1 MWNNSFCQISRNEI
15 LETQQTSCKIV
26 MNFVSKPSYNLINA
40 ELPGS
45 EESNIYADLNK
56 TLISGNRNRCY
67 LVPTIHIKADIKQF
81 ERMI

>member
-1 MWNNSFCQISRNEI
+1 MF
-15 LETQQTSCKIV
+15 
-26 MNFVSKPSYNLINA
+26 FVSEFLIHV

-45 EESNIYADLNK
+45 EKSNIYADLNK
-56 TLISGNRNRCY
+56 TLISGNRNPCY